1 MNFMHRFYRAPSRL
15 LGAIALAGTVLA
27 AGCSGLLDV
36 QDPDVLNPGDL
47 ASPSAA
53 IAARNGAILRLT
65 TATTGQNSD
74 NIFMIGG
81 LLADEWRS
89 GDTFEQRNTTD
100 QRTVVAENTF
110 LDELLRDLMRV
121 RLQADTAI
129 ALTRR
134 FEATNTTSIAQMFA
148 LKAYAAVLLGEHFC
162 NGIPFSRLDGTVIVG
177 GAPVSVDSAF
187 GIAMAEADSALAV
200 APAANDRWARLA
212 RLVKARALLN
222 RGQFAAAATA
232 IGGAS
237 TATGVP
243 QSYSFSTYHSSV
255 TESNAIWSLNTSAK
269 RYVVSPAEGTNGL
282 PFRGAAD
289 PRLPT
294 NTTGGPN
301 AFDSATPFFNQ
312 AKWARYDSV
321 VHMSGIEARLIEA
334 EAQWRTDTTSAAN
347 RTTVTNLLNAI
358 RTASGV
364 AGLTPLTTPA
374 TSGAMTDLLFRERA
388 FWMYS
393 TGHRLGDL
401 RRLMR
406 QYGRT
411 EAQVYPTG
419 AYHKGGTYGDVK
431 VIPISVDEKNNPN
444 FTGCTNMNP

>member
-1 MNFMHRFYRAPSRL
+1 MHSFFRSQARRFV
-15 LGAIALAGTVLA
+15 GAAALASAAAG

-36 QDPDVLNPGDL
+36 TDPDVLNPGDL

-53 IAARNGAILRLT
+53 IAARNGAVLRLT

-74 NIFMIGG
+74 NVFLIGG

-100 QRTVVAENTF
+100 QRTLVAENTF

-134 FEATNTTSIAQMFA
+134 FEATNTSGIAQMFA
-148 LKAYAAVLLGEHFC
+148 FKAYAAVLLGEHFC
-162 NGIPFSRLDGTVIVG
+162 NGIPFSRLDGTAIVG
-177 GAPVSVDSAF
+177 GNPLSVDSTF
-187 GIAMAEADSALAV
+187 GLASAEADSALAV

-212 RLVKARALLN
+212 RVVKARALLN
-222 RGQFAAAATA
+222 RGQFAAASTA

-237 TATGVP
+237 AATGVP
-243 QSYSFSTYHSSV
+243 QSYTFATYHSTV
-255 TESNAIWSLNTSAK
+255 TESNAMWSLNTSAR
-269 RYVVSPAEGTNGL
+269 RYSVSPAEGINGL
-282 PFRGAAD
+282 NFRGAAD

-294 NTTGGPN
+294 AAGTGSRAL
-301 AFDSATPFFNQ
+301 AFDSSTPYVDQ
-312 AKWARYDSV
+312 LKWARYDSV
-321 VHMSGIEARLIEA
+321 VVMSGIEARLIEA
-334 EAQWRTDTTSAAN
+334 EAQYRTDTTSAAN
-347 RTTVTNLLNAI
+347 RVIVTNQLNAI

-364 AGLTPLTTPA
+364 AGLTPLATPA
-374 TSGAMTDLLFRERA
+374 TSNAMEDLLFRERA

-406 QYGRT
+406 QYGRA
-411 EAQVYPTG
+411 EAAVYPTG
-419 AYHKGGTYGDVK
+419 AYHKGGTYGNVK
-431 VIPISVDEKNNPN
+431 VIPISVDEKNNAN

>member
-1 MNFMHRFYRAPSRL
+1 MHAFFRSQARRL
-15 LGAIALAGTVLA
+15 FGAVAIASAALG

-36 QDPDVLNPGDL
+36 TDPDVLNPSDL

-65 TATTGQNSD
+65 TATSGQNSD
-74 NIFMIGG
+74 NLFLIGG

-110 LDELLRDLMRV
+110 LDELLRDVMRA

-134 FEATNTTSIAQMFA
+134 FEATNTSAIAQMFA

-162 NGIPFSRLDGTVIVG
+162 NGIPFSKLDGNVVVG
-177 GAPVSVDSAF
+177 GNPVSVDSAF
-187 GIAMAEADSALAV
+187 GIAMAEADSALAI

-237 TATGVP
+237 AATGVP
-243 QSYSFSTYHSSV
+243 QSYTFSTYHSTV
-255 TESNAIWSLNTSAK
+255 TESNAIWSLNTSAR

-294 NTTGGPN
+294 TAGTGSTAL
-301 AFDSATPFFNQ
+301 AFDSSTPFFNQ
-312 AKWARYDSV
+312 AKWARYDSL

-334 EAQWRTDTTSAAN
+334 EAQYRTDMTSAAN
-347 RTTVTNLLNAI
+347 RTTVTNMLNAI

-364 AGLTPLTTPA
+364 AGLTPLVTPA
-374 TSGAMTDLLFRERA
+374 TPTAMEDMIFRERA

-419 AYHKGGTYGDVK
+419 AFHKGGTYGDVK
-431 VIPISVDEKNNPN
+431 VIPISVDEKNNTN